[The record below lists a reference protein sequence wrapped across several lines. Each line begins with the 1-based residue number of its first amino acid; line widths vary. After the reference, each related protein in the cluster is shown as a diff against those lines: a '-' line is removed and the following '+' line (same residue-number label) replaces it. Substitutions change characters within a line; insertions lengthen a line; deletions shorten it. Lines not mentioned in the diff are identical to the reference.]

1 MGTSQKEDTFL
12 TSLCEEMPGAPAP
25 FTLGEPCPEASQCS
39 ETTAM
44 GVTLRRQSQGVTV
57 PKDEA
62 KPAYGRRMD
71 APAGE
76 EYLTARGFPSWKRK
90 REARSTETPGGG
102 DCKPMKTSNCQRS
115 DRWSVTRP
123 EN

>member
-57 PKDEA
+57 PKTE
-62 KPAYGRRMD
+62 PN
-71 APAGE
+71 
-76 EYLTARGFPSWKRK
+76 WKILEVSIEVK
-90 REARSTETPGGG
+90 L
-102 DCKPMKTSNCQRS
+102 SNL
-115 DRWSVTRP
+115 
-123 EN
+123 